1 MHDGVAQ
8 STIVTPEGVVL
19 DFAMAGVASRL
30 LARLIDSIMLLFVF
44 YTLMIVMVVVSASN
58 PTLALILA
66 IVIGFA
72 LVFVYPMVI
81 ESRWNG
87 RTVGKYAMG
96 LRVVTTEGGP
106 VRLSHTAIRSMLQLI
121 DILVTA
127 GGAAVVAAISSEHGQ
142 RLGDMAAGTYVIN
155 ERRSMDQ
162 IADHEVVIPTPWGL
176 QSVVDSIDTT
186 ALDASQGA
194 LIRSVLL
201 RAPDLSADARA
212 ALATDL
218 ATRVAAVLGT
228 EIPSTVHP
236 ETWLACVAARAQQL
250 ADPATASSLAPP
262 PPPPTGPYTRFVGRP
277 DP

>member
-1 MHDGVAQ
+1 VHDGVAQ

-44 YTLMIVMVVVSASN
+44 YALMIVMVVLSVSN

-218 ATRVAAVLGT
+218 ATRVAAVLGA

-250 ADPATASSLAPP
+250 ADPATVSSLAPP